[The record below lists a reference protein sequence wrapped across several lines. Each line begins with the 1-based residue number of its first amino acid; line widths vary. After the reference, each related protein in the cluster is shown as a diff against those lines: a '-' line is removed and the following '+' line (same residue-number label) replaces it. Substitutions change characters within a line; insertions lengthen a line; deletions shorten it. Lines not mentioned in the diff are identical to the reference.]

1 MRCNQCGNEIPM
13 GAPACP
19 VCGTPAPQQYQA
31 QPQSQQQYNQAPP
44 QGFPGPQN
52 FGGPQGQYQ
61 QPYGNPYP
69 PKPAVYYY
77 AGGPFSQ
84 RLRGDYTMLCSF
96 IGAFFVL
103 LFACIPAWIHVSS
116 SYNNAS
122 ESYGLF
128 AEGLNGFV
136 KFCGVMTIILGVWL
150 LFRYLVVFNVIP
162 GVNLTGLTRL
172 PGSEFYAP
180 VVVLILF
187 FVETF
192 NGDIQDIFKAA
203 KTSSMV
209 SAHFNISWWFS
220 LVGILLIFVRPI
232 VCLIKGQNFHTGEK
246 RVRQASQAYAYQRP
260 AQQFAQPINPQ
271 NYGQPQQAPY
281 GQAPQAPYG
290 QAPQAPYGQAPQQ
303 PQQFAQQ
310 PQQPYAQQPPQ
321 NPTQPM

>member
-1 MRCNQCGNEIPM
+1 MRCIHCGNEIPA

-19 VCGTPAPQQYQA
+19 VCGSPAMPAQQQQYQA
-31 QPQSQQQYNQAPP
+31 PPQQQYNQAP

-84 RLRGDYTMLCSF
+84 RIRGDYTMLFSLV
-96 IGAFFVL
+96 GAFFTL
-103 LFACIPAWIHVSS
+103 LFACIPAWISESVTGG
-116 SYNNAS
+116 NS

-136 KFCGVMTIILGVWL
+136 KFCGVMTIVVSVWL
-150 LFRYLVVFNVIP
+150 LFRYLVVFNIIP

-180 VVVLILF
+180 VVLLILF

-192 NGDIQDIFKAA
+192 NGDIQDAFKLA
-203 KTSSMV
+203 KQYSGLSV
-209 SAHFNISWWFS
+209 HFNVSWWFS
-220 LVGILLIFVRPI
+220 LAGIIFLFIRPV
-232 VCLIKGQNFHTGEK
+232 VCLIKGQNFHTGERK
-246 RVRQASQAYAYQRP
+246 VRQAPQAYAYQRP
-260 AQQFAQPINPQ
+260 QQQFAQPINPQ
-271 NYGQPQQAPY
+271 APYGQPQQPYGQAPQQAPY
-281 GQAPQAPYG
+281 GQPQQPYG
-290 QAPQAPYGQAPQQ
+290 QAPQAAPQQPYGQAPQQ
-303 PQQFAQQ
+303 PPQN
-310 PQQPYAQQPPQ
+310 PQQP
-321 NPTQPM
+321 M

>member
-31 QPQSQQQYNQAPP
+31 QPQPQSQQQYNQAPP

-122 ESYGLF
+122 ESYGPLQK
-128 AEGLNGFV
+128 A
-136 KFCGVMTIILGVWL
+136 
-150 LFRYLVVFNVIP
+150 
-162 GVNLTGLTRL
+162 LTASL
-172 PGSEFYAP
+172 SS
-180 VVVLILF
+180 
-187 FVETF
+187 VE
-192 NGDIQDIFKAA
+192 
-203 KTSSMV
+203 
-209 SAHFNISWWFS
+209 
-220 LVGILLIFVRPI
+220 L
-232 VCLIKGQNFHTGEK
+232 
-246 RVRQASQAYAYQRP
+246 
-260 AQQFAQPINPQ
+260 
-271 NYGQPQQAPY
+271 
-281 GQAPQAPYG
+281 
-290 QAPQAPYGQAPQQ
+290 
-303 PQQFAQQ
+303 
-310 PQQPYAQQPPQ
+310 
-321 NPTQPM
+321 